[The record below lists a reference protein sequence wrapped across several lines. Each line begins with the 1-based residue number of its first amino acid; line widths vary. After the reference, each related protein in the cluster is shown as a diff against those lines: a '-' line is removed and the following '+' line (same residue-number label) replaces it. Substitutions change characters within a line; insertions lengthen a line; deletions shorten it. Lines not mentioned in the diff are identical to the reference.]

1 MRMILQLGWGATFIL
16 NERQLAQLMPILETC
31 HYVEEKYLEGK
42 GLLYQYKEFKPRIEF
57 MEEKAKIYDPSEIE
71 NMKTVEVN

>member
-1 MRMILQLGWGATFIL
+1 MRMILQLGWGTSFIL

-31 HYVEEKYLEGK
+31 HFVEEKYLEGK

-57 MEEKAKIYDPSEIE
+57 MEEKAKIYAPIEIE
-71 NMKTVEVN
+71 DMKTVEVN

>member
-1 MRMILQLGWGATFIL
+1 MRMILQLGWGTSFIL